1 MKHFAAAFAV
11 LAFLSSPVAADE
23 NAKTLK
29 GTLTLFKGQKF
40 DGESYRIAKDNPSLG
55 HDFLVGSIA
64 VFPGDVWEVC
74 DKPKYKGNCLTLSAD
89 DTGIGKAMLQS
100 ARLIKAAGD

>member
-40 DGESYRIAKDNPSLG
+40 DGESYRLSLI
-55 HDFLVGSIA
+55 HI
-64 VFPGDVWEVC
+64 
-74 DKPKYKGNCLTLSAD
+74 
-89 DTGIGKAMLQS
+89 
-100 ARLIKAAGD
+100 